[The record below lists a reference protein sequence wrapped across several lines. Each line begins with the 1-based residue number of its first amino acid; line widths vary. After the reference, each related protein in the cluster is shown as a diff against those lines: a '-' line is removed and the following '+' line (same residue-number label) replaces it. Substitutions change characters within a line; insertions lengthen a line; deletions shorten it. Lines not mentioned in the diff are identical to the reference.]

1 MHPDRHYTHTHTH
14 IGKLFQAV
22 STQAPEGIAVQDSLT
37 LLDAV
42 LDMINVYIDSLALL
56 DAVLDVI
63 DVYIGQFSPLRCSVA
78 CDSCSLQFNPIRCSV
93 RCDSFL
99 GQFNPI
105 RCSVRCSVAC
115 DSCS

>member
-42 LDMINVYIDSLALL
+42 LDM
-56 DAVLDVI
+56 I